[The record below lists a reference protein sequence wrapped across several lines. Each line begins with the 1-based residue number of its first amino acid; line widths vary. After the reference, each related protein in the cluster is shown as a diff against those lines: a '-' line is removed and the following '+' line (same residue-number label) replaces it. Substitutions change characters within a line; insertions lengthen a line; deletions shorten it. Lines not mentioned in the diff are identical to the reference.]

1 MMMMMVMIM
10 MMLIFCATQV
20 HSLTYLLSGA
30 GVWQGGAER
39 QHADSPQQQL
49 PDLPAGT
56 HGPLQVSH
64 FSCTPPVTGEH

>member
-1 MMMMMVMIM
+1 MMMVMMMMMMMM
-10 MMLIFCATQV
+10 MMLI
-20 HSLTYLLSGA
+20 YLLSGA

-64 FSCTPPVTGEH
+64 FACTPPVTGEH